1 MVGSTGLDYGGVYRL
16 RLLGSTGLDYGGV
29 YRLRLWWSIQA

>member
-16 RLLGSTGLDYGGV
+16 RLRWGIQANYGGI

>member
-1 MVGSTGLDYGGVYRL
+1 MVGSTGLDYGGVYRFI
-16 RLLGSTGLDYGGV
+16 LLGSTGLDYGGV